1 MKQTQQKQ
9 IPTRQAPI
17 RETQAIT
24 KRDVGTLAVN
34 EPEYLQRKQAPRGG
48 EEIDQSDLI
57 IPRLGLAQKMS
68 DEIDEDSP
76 KYIPGLKEGMFF
88 NNISKEI
95 YGRAVNIVP
104 VFKFASRVRWE
115 SREKGS

>member
-1 MKQTQQKQ
+1 MKPQQKAVPVQ
-9 IPTRQAPI
+9 
-17 RETQAIT
+17 T
-24 KRDVGTLAVN
+24 KQELVKSQPQELVVA

-48 EEIDQSDLI
+48 EEMDKSDLI
-57 IPRLGLAQKMS
+57 IPRLSLAQKMS
-68 DEIDEDSP
+68 DEIDESSP

-95 YGRAVNIVP
+95 YGKTVNIVP

-115 SREKGS
+115 SK